1 MTSTARPRART
12 TPGVP
17 MRSGSVAR
25 PQYGLAY
32 LFLLIAV
39 AVMGGAAATT
49 VQMGSS
55 MSRQAAERQLLQV
68 GAQFANALESY
79 ATATP
84 AGQAT
89 APRELTQLL
98 RDDRYPSTVRH
109 LRRIYDDPL
118 TGSAEWGLVRD
129 AQGMIVGVHSLAEGE
144 PIVQSGFPERF
155 QFFAG
160 VASYKDWIFL
170 KTPQAVP

>member
-1 MTSTARPRART
+1 MTFTARLRVRT
-12 TPGVP
+12 RPGAP
-17 MRSGSVAR
+17 TRSGSVAR
-25 PQYGLAY
+25 AQQGLAY

-39 AVMGGAAATT
+39 AVIGGAAATT

-68 GAQFANALESY
+68 GTQFANALESY
-79 ATATP
+79 AAATP
-84 AGQAT
+84 VGQAT
-89 APRELTQLL
+89 APRELAQLL
-98 RDDRYPSTVRH
+98 RDERYPSTVRH

-118 TGSAEWGLVRD
+118 TGSAQWGLVRD
-129 AQGMIVGVHSLAEGE
+129 AQGLIVGVHSLAEGE

-160 VASYKDWIFL
+160 AASYKDWIFL
-170 KTPQAVP
+170 KAPQAAP